1 MAAQARAAA
10 RLPQGAATTTHYY
23 AYATCSC
30 YLLLL
35 TTYYLLLT
43 THYSLLTT
51 YLLLTHY
58 LEVPPLPAL
67 ADLVAGG
74 AAHAPPR
81 ARPPRR
87 RLLHGTAMGH
97 EVGPALA
104 PGSLPT
110 SGEAHAAPDALDT
123 IIMFLAGK
131 VDLAVRPTSTPQR
144 SLAILS

>member
-1 MAAQARAAA
+1 M
-10 RLPQGAATTTHYY
+10 
-23 AYATCSC
+23 
-30 YLLLL
+30 
-35 TTYYLLLT
+35 LLT
-43 THYSLLTT
+43 THFSLLTT

-74 AAHAPPR
+74 PARAPPR

-97 EVGPALA
+97 EDGPPALA
-104 PGSLPT
+104 PGSQFI

-123 IIMFLAGK
+123 IIMFLAGR
-131 VDLAVRPTSTPQR
+131 VDLS
-144 SLAILS
+144 